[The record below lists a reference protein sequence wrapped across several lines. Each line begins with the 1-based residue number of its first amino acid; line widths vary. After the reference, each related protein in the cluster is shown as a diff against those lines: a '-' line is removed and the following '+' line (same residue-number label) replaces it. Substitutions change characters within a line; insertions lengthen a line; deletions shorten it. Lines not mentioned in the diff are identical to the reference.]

1 MVVIYAPLIIA
12 FKIKKALAIYI
23 MLFMNVI
30 KHGGG
35 E

>member
-1 MVVIYAPLIIA
+1 MVVICAPLIMSL
-12 FKIKKALAIYI
+12 KIKKALAIYI